1 MNSKLKRGFAALAV
15 TASSAMILSSCAAP
29 SFDAANCTDAALSV
43 GSLLPTTGNLAFLG
57 APEIAG
63 VDLAIKEINEAGGV
77 AGKCVSVSHKDSGDT
92 TTDIATQS
100 ATALINDGVDAI
112 VGAASSGVSLSVI
125 DQVTGAGVLQ
135 ISPAN
140 TAPDL
145 STYADGGLY
154 FRTAPSDVLQGRVL
168 GNLMVGDGAS
178 NVAFLTL
185 QDPYGT
191 GLFENAKIAVEA
203 AGGTVVANE
212 EFAPG
217 TKNFSSQIDKVLA
230 ANPDAI
236 AVISFDEVKSIL
248 PELVK
253 VKGWDPTKLY
263 LVDGNTGNFDADF
276 TDFNIAGA
284 QGTIPGVI
292 ASDDFKTRLAA
303 VNPDLTVWAYAAESY
318 DATMLVALAAA
329 TAAKAGEEVTGANIS
344 KYMAEVSSGGEK
356 VDFSQP
362 GAFKKAMDLINAG
375 TDIDFE
381 GVSGP
386 ISFDANGDPTEAY
399 VGIYLYDDKN
409 INTGVDVEYGKL
421 D

>member
-1 MNSKLKRGFAALAV
+1 MNSMLRRGIAAVAV
-15 TASSAMILSSCAAP
+15 ATLGAAVLSSCAT
-29 SFDAANCTDAALSV
+29 SFNAKDCKDAALSV

-63 VDLAIKEINEAGGV
+63 VDLAVKEINEAGGI

-100 ATALINDGVDAI
+100 ATALINEGVDVI

-125 DQVTGAGVLQ
+125 DQITGAGVLQ

-145 STYADGGLY
+145 STYADNGLY

-168 GNLMVGDGAS
+168 GNLIVGDGATK
-178 NVAFLTL
+178 VAFLTL

-191 GLFENAKIAVEA
+191 GLYENAKIAVEA
-203 AGGTVVANE
+203 AGAKVVANE
-212 EFAPG
+212 EFAPA

-230 ANPDAI
+230 AKPDAI
-236 AVISFDEVKSIL
+236 AVISFDEVKAIL

-253 VKGWDPTKLY
+253 VKGWDPKKLY
-263 LVDGNTGNFDADF
+263 LVDGNTANFDEDF
-276 TDFNIAGA
+276 TDFNIAGT

-292 ASDDFKTRLAA
+292 ATDDFKARLAA
-303 VNPDLTVWAYAAESY
+303 VNADLDVFAYAAESY
-318 DATMLVALAAA
+318 DAVMLTALAAA
-329 TAAKAGEEVTGANIS
+329 TAAKAGEEVTGANIA
-344 KYMAEVSSGGEK
+344 KYMAQVSSGGTK
-356 VDFSQP
+356 VDFTEA
-362 GAFKKAMDLINAG
+362 GAFKKAIDLINAG

-399 VGIYLYDDKN
+399 VGIYLFDDMNKN
-409 INTGVDVEYGKL
+409 EGVDVEYGKL
-421 D
+421 N

>member
-303 VNPDLTVWAYAAESY
+303 VNAELTVWAYAAESY

-356 VDFSQP
+356 VDFSKP

>member
-1 MNSKLKRGFAALAV
+1 MNSMLKRGIAAVAV
-15 TASSAMILSSCAAP
+15 ATLGAAVLTSCAP
-29 SFDAANCTDAALSV
+29 SFNAKDCKDAALSV

-63 VDLAIKEINEAGGV
+63 VDLAVKEINEAGGI

-100 ATALINDGVDAI
+100 ATALINEGVDVI

-125 DQVTGAGVLQ
+125 DQITGAGVLQ

-145 STYADGGLY
+145 STYADNGLY

-168 GNLMVGDGAS
+168 GNLMVGDGATK
-178 NVAFLTL
+178 VAFLTL

-191 GLFENAKIAVEA
+191 GLYENAKIAVEA
-203 AGGTVVANE
+203 AGATVVANE
-212 EFAPG
+212 EFAPA

-230 ANPDAI
+230 AGPDAI
-236 AVISFDEVKSIL
+236 AVISFDEVKAIL

-263 LVDGNTGNFDADF
+263 LVDGNTANFDQDF

-303 VNPDLTVWAYAAESY
+303 VNAELDVFAYAAESY
-318 DATMLVALAAA
+318 DAVMLTALAAA
-329 TAAKAGEEVTGANIS
+329 AAAKAGEEVTGANIA
-344 KYMAEVSSGGEK
+344 KYMGEVSSGGTK
-356 VDFSQP
+356 VDFTEA
-362 GAFKKAMDLINAG
+362 GAFKKAIDLINAG
-375 TDIDFE
+375 EDVDFE

-386 ISFDANGDPTEAY
+386 ISFDDNGDPTEAY
-399 VGIYLYDDKN
+399 VGIYLFDEMNKN
-409 INTGVDVEYGKL
+409 EGVDVEYGKL
-421 D
+421 N

>member
-1 MNSKLKRGFAALAV
+1 MNFKLKKGLATIAVAATTV
-15 TASSAMILSSCAAP
+15 MVLSSCAAP
-29 SFDAANCTDAALSV
+29 SFTAAGCTDAELSV
-43 GSLLPTTGNLAFLG
+43 GTLLPTTGNLAFLG

-63 VDLAIKEINEAGGV
+63 VDLAIKEINEAGGIG
-77 AGKCVSVSHKDSGDT
+77 GKCVSVSHKDSGDT

-100 ATALINDGVDAI
+100 STALVNEGVDAI

-125 DQVTGAGVLQ
+125 DQITGAGVLQ

-140 TAPDL
+140 TAPSL
-145 STYADGGLY
+145 SDYADNGLY

-168 GNLMVGDGAS
+168 GNLITGDGATK
-178 NVAFLTL
+178 VAFLTL

-191 GLFENAKIAVEA
+191 GLFDNAKIAVEA

-212 EFAPG
+212 VFASG

-230 ANPDAI
+230 AGPDAI
-236 AVISFDEVKSIL
+236 AVISFDESKSII

-253 VKGWDPTKLY
+253 VKGWDPKKLY
-263 LVDGNTGNFDADF
+263 LVDGNTTNYDADF

-284 QGTIPGVI
+284 QGTTPGVI
-292 ASDDFKTRLAA
+292 ATDDFKTRLAT
-303 VNPDLTVWAYAAESY
+303 VNADLDVYLYAAESY

-329 TAAKAGEEVTGANIS
+329 AAKKAGEEVNGKTIA
-344 KYMAEVSSGGEK
+344 KFMVEVSSGGEK
-356 VDFSQP
+356 VDFTQA
-362 GAFKKAMDLINAG
+362 GAFKKAIDLINAG
-375 TDIDFE
+375 KDIDFE

-386 ISFDANGDPTEAY
+386 ISFAANGDPTEAY

-409 INTGVDVEYGKL
+409 KTAGVDVEYGKL